1 MAERTRKTP
10 RQRAEEALGV
20 ATRKV
25 QTLTKKRA
33 DLIAQRSAL
42 DSELEEAKRRLEYVK
57 KSPDLAEQTTVDDQ
71 LDDAAQEEARA
82 AGGES
87 EAAVEAGEQ
96 PDVGAEEPAQTG
108 EERPD
113 YQK

>member
-33 DLIAQRSAL
+33 DLAKQQLAIHE
-42 DSELEEAKRRLEYVK
+42 ELEEAKRRLEYVR
-57 KSPDLAEQTTVDDQ
+57 KSPDLAEQTTIED
-71 LDDAAQEEARA
+71 
-82 AGGES
+82 
-87 EAAVEAGEQ
+87 AGEQ
-96 PDVGAEEPAQTG
+96 TEVPSADKSGDVPEEPPEEGQPDPDARTG

-113 YQK
+113 FQK